1 MIAPRV
7 DPIEGRASRRASK
20 KRSSDAVAATQ
31 DPSRSR
37 LDSGSTATLLDTG
50 QRQEMIR
57 KAAYFRAQQRGF
69 ASGQEMQDWLTAE
82 QQVDDWLTGA
92 VDAHGR

>member
-7 DPIEGRASRRASK
+7 DPIQGRASRRASK

-37 LDSGSTATLLDTG
+37 LDSGSTAILLDTG

-57 KAAYFRAQQRGF
+57 KQLISVRNSE
-69 ASGQEMQDWLTAE
+69 ASRRDRKCR
-82 QQVDDWLTGA
+82 TGLLPNNKSMI
-92 VDAHGR
+92 G